1 MWQGGKGDVLDAAEI
16 PSVPVS
22 KKPKLLHETTQVR
35 KSDVLPQWYASMI
48 QHRYTYN
55 HTMPYLKQLRQELSH
70 QVPGLRN
77 KDVKVYRCSG
87 LHCPAHLYHRHSLY
101 IHGSNGVYVG
111 FQVYI
116 LVV

>member
-1 MWQGGKGDVLDAAEI
+1 MWQGGKGDVLDAAS
-16 PSVPVS
+16 PGPARKKAKLSTS
-22 KKPKLLHETTQVR
+22 KE
-35 KSDVLPQWYASMI
+35 SILPEWYASMI

-70 QVPGLRN
+70 QVPGLRK

-87 LHCPAHLYHRHSLY
+87 LHCPAHLYHKHSLY

-116 LVV
+116 LMV